1 MNQSEKRLFLIQAL
15 LNERPSCQKQII
27 PADAE
32 RQQILLRGLMN
43 VRRPARIGTE
53 FLQVQDAY
61 LQGETAAKG
70 ITDAADLTPVR
81 PGLYLWQGDIT
92 TLKCDAIV
100 NAANSGL
107 TGCYIPN
114 HRCIDNAIHT
124 CAGVELRL
132 ACEELMEHQGY
143 PEPTGRAKLTPAFNL
158 PCRYVLHTVGPI
170 INGRV
175 TKEDEDLLASC
186 YRACLELAAEN
197 GLESVAFCCISTGEF
212 HFPNELAAEI
222 AVATVKEFLKRRT
235 SVKKV
240 IFNVFKDL
248 DKAIY
253 ERLLRTDGAAAQDHT
268 GL

>member
-1 MNQSEKRLFLIQAL
+1 MNQSEKRLFLIQSL
-15 LNERPSCQKQII
+15 LKERPEYRDLSI
-27 PADAE
+27 PSESDSQ
-32 RQQILLRGLMN
+32 RQLLRGLMN
-43 VRRPARIGTE
+43 IRAPQRTDAE
-53 FLQVQDAY
+53 FLKTQDAY

-70 ITDAADLTPVR
+70 ITDIAGLTPIQ

-100 NAANSGL
+100 NAANSGM

-124 CAGVELRL
+124 YAGVELRL
-132 ACEELMEHQGY
+132 ACAELMEQQGH
-143 PEPTGRAKLTPAFNL
+143 PEPTGQAKITPAFNL

-170 INGRV
+170 IDGRV
-175 TKEDEDLLASC
+175 TKEDKELLASC
-186 YRACLELAAEN
+186 YRSCLELAAEN

-212 HFPNELAAEI
+212 HFPNDLAAEI
-222 AVATVKEFLKRRT
+222 AVRTVKEFLKKQT

-240 IFNVFKDL
+240 IFNVFEDL

-253 ERLLRTDGAAAQDHT
+253 EKQL
-268 GL
+268 

>member
-1 MNQSEKRLFLIQAL
+1 MNQSEKRQFLIQSL
-15 LNERPSCQKQII
+15 LKERPEYRDMGI
-27 PADAE
+27 PADINSQ
-32 RQQILLRGLMN
+32 RQLLRGLMN
-43 VRRPARIGTE
+43 IRAPRRADTA
-53 FLQVQDAY
+53 FLKMQDAY

-70 ITDAADLTPVR
+70 ITDIADLTPVQ

-100 NAANSGL
+100 NAANSGM

-124 CAGVELRL
+124 FAGVELRL
-132 ACEELMEHQGY
+132 ACAELMEQQGC
-143 PEPTGRAKLTPAFNL
+143 PEPAGQAKITPAFNL

-170 INGRV
+170 ISGRV
-175 TKEDEDLLASC
+175 TKEDKELLASC
-186 YRACLELAAEN
+186 YRSCLELAAEN
-197 GLESVAFCCISTGEF
+197 NLESVAFCCISTGEF
-212 HFPNELAAEI
+212 HFPNDLAAEI
-222 AVATVKEFLKRRT
+222 AVPTVKEFLKKQT

-253 ERLLRTDGAAAQDHT
+253 EKLLGTD
-268 GL
+268 

>member
-1 MNQSEKRLFLIQAL
+1 MNQSEKRLFLIQSL
-15 LNERPSCQKQII
+15 LKERPEYRDIDP
-27 PADAE
+27 PAE
-32 RQQILLRGLMN
+32 PESQRQLLRGLMN
-43 VRRPARIGTE
+43 IRAPQRSEPA
-53 FLQVQDAY
+53 FLQVQDEY
-61 LQGETAAKG
+61 LQDETAARG
-70 ITDAADLTPVR
+70 ITDVADLTPVQ

-100 NAANSGL
+100 NAANSGM

-124 CAGVELRL
+124 FAGVELRL
-132 ACEELMEHQGY
+132 ACEELMQQQGY
-143 PEPTGRAKLTPAFNL
+143 PEPTGQAKITPAFNL

-175 TKEDEDLLASC
+175 TKEDKELLSSC
-186 YRACLELAAEN
+186 YRSCLVLAAEN
-197 GLESVAFCCISTGEF
+197 KLESVAFCCISTGEF

-222 AVATVKEFLKRRT
+222 AVRTVKEFLKKQT

-240 IFNVFKDL
+240 IFNVFKAQ

-253 ERLLRTDGAAAQDHT
+253 EKLLRADRTSESSIP

>member
-1 MNQSEKRLFLIQAL
+1 MNQSEKRQFLIRSL
-15 LNERPSCQKQII
+15 LKERPEYRDIDI
-27 PADAE
+27 PAE
-32 RQQILLRGLMN
+32 PESQRQLLRGLMN
-43 VRRPARIGTE
+43 IRAPQRIGAD
-53 FLQVQDAY
+53 FLKAQDAY

-70 ITDAADLTPVR
+70 ITDVTDLTPIQ

-92 TLKCDAIV
+92 TLRCDAIV
-100 NAANSGL
+100 NAANSGM

-124 CAGVELRL
+124 YAGVELRL
-132 ACEELMEHQGY
+132 ACAKLIEQQGY
-143 PEPTGRAKLTPAFNL
+143 PEPTGQAKITPAFNL

-170 INGRV
+170 ISGRV
-175 TKEDEDLLASC
+175 TAEDKELLVSC
-186 YRACLELAAEN
+186 YRSCLALAAEN

-222 AVATVKEFLKRRT
+222 AVRTVKEFLEKQT

-253 ERLLRTDGAAAQDHT
+253 EKLLGAA
-268 GL
+268 